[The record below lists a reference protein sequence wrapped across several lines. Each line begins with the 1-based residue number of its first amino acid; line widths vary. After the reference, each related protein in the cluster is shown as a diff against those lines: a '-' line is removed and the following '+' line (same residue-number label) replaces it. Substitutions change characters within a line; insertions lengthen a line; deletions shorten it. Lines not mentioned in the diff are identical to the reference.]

1 MMTMFEHITVISII
15 IATFYMVARFN
26 YIMDKESG
34 ELDDRD

>member
-1 MMTMFEHITVISII
+1 MMTQTDYIILVPII